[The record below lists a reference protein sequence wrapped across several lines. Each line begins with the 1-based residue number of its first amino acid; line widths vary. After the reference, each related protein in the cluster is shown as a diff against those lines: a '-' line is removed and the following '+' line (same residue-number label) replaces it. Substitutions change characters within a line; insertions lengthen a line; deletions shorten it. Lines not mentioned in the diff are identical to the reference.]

1 MKKIILCFVVLVLV
15 YIGINS
21 FNNYKREKN
30 FGDKSVSF
38 NEKTI
43 LGEKLVLKNNT
54 VDYDNYYVISFFNG
68 NYIIHNYCYLNN
80 REEYLDVYRELSNVI
95 VDYNY
100 NDLMIRSVL
109 GTGNLS
115 YYDFYLEYT
124 DLFNNNSLSVI
135 Y

>member
-21 FNNYKREKN
+21 FNNFDNEENY
-30 FGDKSVSF
+30 GDKVISF

-43 LGEKLVLKNNT
+43 LGKKLVLKNNT
-54 VDYDNYYVISFFNG
+54 VDYDSYYVVRFFNN
-68 NYIIHNYCYLNN
+68 NYIIHNYCYLDSK
-80 REEYLDVYRELSNVI
+80 EEYFDVYRELSGMI

-109 GTGNLS
+109 ETGNLS
-115 YYDFYLEYT
+115 YYDFYRGYT
-124 DLFNNNSLSVI
+124 ELINNNSFSVI

>member
-1 MKKIILCFVVLVLV
+1 MKKIVLCLVVLALV
-15 YIGINS
+15 YVGIRGFNS
-21 FNNYKREKN
+21 YGKEDNY
-30 FGDKSVSF
+30 GDKSISF

-43 LGEKLVLKNNT
+43 LGEKLVLKDNT
-54 VDYDNYYVISFFNG
+54 VDYDSYYVVRFFND
-68 NYIIHNYCYLNN
+68 NYILHYYNYFDNKNDYINMYRDLGNN
-80 REEYLDVYRELSNVI
+80 I

-109 GTGNLS
+109 ETGHMS

-124 DLFNNNSLSVI
+124 DLINNNSFSVI

>member
-1 MKKIILCFVVLVLV
+1 MKKIILCLVVIALV
-15 YIGINS
+15 YVGIRGFNS
-21 FNNYKREKN
+21 YGKEDNY
-30 FGDKSVSF
+30 GDKSISF

-43 LGEKLVLKNNT
+43 LGEKLVLKDNT
-54 VDYDNYYVISFFNG
+54 VDYDSYYVVRFFNS
-68 NYIIHNYCYLNN
+68 NYIIHNYCYMDNK
-80 REEYLDVYRELSNVI
+80 EEYLNVYSELSSKI

-109 GTGNLS
+109 ETGHMS

-124 DLFNNNSLSVI
+124 DLINNKSFSVI